1 MAQVPTGTTFYV
13 ASALS
18 AAKVVAG
25 ISNATEAVVNAVAHG
40 FAAGDIVLLK
50 SGWGRLNDR
59 AFRIKTVTTDSFVL
73 EGQDTTSTQ
82 YYPAGSGG
90 GTVQKVASFTQITQ
104 VTGIS
109 GSGGEPK
116 NVQYKYL
123 ESDVEGSINDGFS
136 ATQATLEMDADA
148 IGSTGYNTLKTM
160 TETQSTTVIRTN
172 FRNGGLLLRAGTVAL
187 NEDPQITD
195 GQIIKVRAAINGNG
209 RVTRYAA

>member
-1 MAQVPTGTTFYV
+1 MPQVPTGTTFHI
-13 ASALS
+13 ATALS
-18 AAKVVAG
+18 AVKPVAG
-25 ISNATEAVVNAVAHG
+25 ISNAAEAVVNAVAHG

-90 GTVQKVASFTQITQ
+90 GSVQKVNTFTQITQ

-123 ESDVEGSINDGFS
+123 EADVEGSINDGFS

-148 IGSTGYNTLKTM
+148 IGSNGYNALKTQ
-160 TETQSTTVIRTN
+160 TELQTTTVIRTL

-209 RVTRYAA
+209 RVTRYAS